1 MSPLAPRGNFVIFI
15 SFVLAILLTMLP
27 LPDWA
32 NVGRPAW
39 VALVL
44 IYWCMAMPQ
53 RVGIGTGWFAGLML
67 DVTVGGLMGL
77 YAFGFAL
84 VAFLTIKLYQRIRVY
99 PLAQQSMAIM
109 ILIAMTQLLS
119 LWIHG
124 ITGTPPYSWTYWLP
138 TLTSTL
144 IWPWLYM
151 FMRGVRRYY
160 RVQ

>member
-1 MSPLAPRGNFVIFI
+1 MPQQTPRGNVVIVVSFI
-15 SFVLAILLTMLP
+15 VAIVLTMFP

-32 NVGRPAW
+32 NVARPAW

-53 RVGIGTGWFAGLML
+53 RVGIATGWLAGLML
-67 DVTVGGLMGL
+67 DVAIGGLMGV
-77 YAFGFAL
+77 YAFAFAL

-99 PLAQQSMAIM
+99 PLAQQSLAIM
-109 ILIAMTQLLS
+109 ILIAMSQLLS

-124 ITGTPPYSWTYWLP
+124 IVGTPPYSWTYWLP

-144 IWPWLYM
+144 LWPWLFM

>member
-1 MSPLAPRGNFVIFI
+1 MAHQAPRGNVVIVV
-15 SFVLAILLTMLP
+15 SFVLAILLSMIP

-32 NVGRPAW
+32 NVARPFW
-39 VALVL
+39 VALIL

-53 RVGIGTGWFAGLML
+53 RVGIATGWFVGLML

-77 YAFGFAL
+77 YAFAFAV

-99 PLAQQSMAIM
+99 PLAQQSLAIM
-109 ILIAMTQLLS
+109 VLIAMIQLLS

-144 IWPWLYM
+144 VWPWLFM